1 MQENKKNM
9 TLLND
14 LENKVNTMI
23 DEMESD
29 SDFSRSQE
37 FLENFWDL
45 RAELEDE
52 KNSNFGNLKN
62 NISKLLDLL
71 NRKGIENDMEPY

>member
-1 MQENKKNM
+1 MG
-9 TLLND
+9 LLNE
-14 LENKVNTMI
+14 LEKKVNTMI

-37 FLENFWDL
+37 FLKKFWDL
-45 RAELEDE
+45 RTELQNEQDT
-52 KNSNFGNLKN
+52 NFGNEKN
-62 NISKLLDLL
+62 KINKLLDLL